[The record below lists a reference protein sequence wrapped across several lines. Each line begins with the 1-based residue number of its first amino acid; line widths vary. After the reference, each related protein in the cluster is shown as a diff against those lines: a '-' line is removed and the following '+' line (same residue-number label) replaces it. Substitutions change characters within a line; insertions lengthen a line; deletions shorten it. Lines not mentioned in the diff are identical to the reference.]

1 MVSTAKAEEVSRSDI
16 VITSGSGGFTT
27 TLKLALSKPITATQ
41 RRQVIKDLKSGAA
54 DGQVSPMAMIRIDC
68 NQTFARTTNEGT
80 WETDYKCF
88 PTYATLPWGFRIS
101 KSVRGI
107 IVGLVKEHGL
117 KWWRN
122 NVSQPKN
129 APHLEAKDYIF
140 HGTMKKVWNG
150 DTVAYKDLYT
160 FRHNVN
166 GGGDGSI
173 STGGTFGVGP

>member
-1 MVSTAKAEEVSRSDI
+1 MPSICLVGFALFLGPVVSTAKAEEVGRSDI

-129 APHLEAKDYIF
+129 APDP
-140 HGTMKKVWNG
+140 
-150 DTVAYKDLYT
+150 
-160 FRHNVN
+160 
-166 GGGDGSI
+166 GGQSGKPPSRPI
-173 STGGTFGVGP
+173 LGVPAIP